1 MADPGLRRLAL
12 NQATIPAWQLDT
24 AIEACAR
31 VGLGGIGIWR
41 DKLQQLGLA
50 ATKQAL
56 RANGLFVASLCK
68 SAPLSEPE
76 GATRRQH
83 MDDNRRALD
92 EAAEIGAGCLVMVVG
107 GLAPGSGSR
116 DIAGARARVREGLE
130 ELLPH
135 AEACGVRLGLEPL
148 HPMYAADR
156 SCLNTLAQ
164 ANDLCDA
171 LGPHTAVVPDV
182 YHCWWDP
189 SFASEL
195 RRAGAQRIA
204 TFHLCDWL
212 VPTRDLLLDRGMVGD
227 GVIDHAT
234 ISGWLEGI
242 RYNGPF
248 ELEIF
253 SEFDWWKRVPEEVL
267 QIAVERCRPFVKE
280 SVGA

>member
-116 DIAGARARVREGLE
+116 DIAGAARPGQGRPGGTATARTRPAVCGSVWSRCTRCMPPTAPASTRWRRPMIFATPSAPTPPSSRTSTTAGGIRAF
-130 ELLPH
+130 
-135 AEACGVRLGLEPL
+135 EPL
-148 HPMYAADR
+148 NCGAPER
-156 SCLNTLAQ
+156 SA
-164 ANDLCDA
+164 
-171 LGPHTAVVPDV
+171 
-182 YHCWWDP
+182 
-189 SFASEL
+189 
-195 RRAGAQRIA
+195 
-204 TFHLCDWL
+204 
-212 VPTRDLLLDRGMVGD
+212 
-227 GVIDHAT
+227 
-234 ISGWLEGI
+234 
-242 RYNGPF
+242 
-248 ELEIF
+248 
-253 SEFDWWKRVPEEVL
+253 
-267 QIAVERCRPFVKE
+267 
-280 SVGA
+280 